1 MIVLIDDTSLESV
14 NATFLLEKKYV
25 NILHIIRTPEE
36 LEDYRTNLSSADCIL
51 IHRTFS
57 GSNIYKE
64 QMTEFTHDGEKIPLV
79 VFSAGD
85 SEHAVYNENSSHI
98 IDGLKKAIFYARIYA
113 FIESYMYKHS
123 VDLRIL
129 AYGKDFNKIKV
140 RSLALSV
147 LRIVEGK
154 QGDMTIQDLANIAA
168 CPDFKEL
175 ISISNP
181 ELGLTYDEL
190 LENLEDKPISFN
202 IFRNKI
208 NQIVNSFYQ
217 YGRNI
222 YLWQ

>member
-1 MIVLIDDTSLESV
+1 M
-14 NATFLLEKKYV
+14 F
-25 NILHIIRTPEE
+25 
-36 LEDYRTNLSSADCIL
+36 
-51 IHRTFS
+51 
-57 GSNIYKE
+57 
-64 QMTEFTHDGEKIPLV
+64 
-79 VFSAGD
+79 
-85 SEHAVYNENSSHI
+85 
-98 IDGLKKAIFYARIYA
+98 
-113 FIESYMYKHS
+113 KHS